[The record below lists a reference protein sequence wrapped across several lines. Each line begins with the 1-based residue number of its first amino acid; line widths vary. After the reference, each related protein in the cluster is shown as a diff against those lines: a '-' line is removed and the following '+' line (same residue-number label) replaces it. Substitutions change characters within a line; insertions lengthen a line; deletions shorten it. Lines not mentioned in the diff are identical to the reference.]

1 MAGEFKGTKV
11 TATGPFVDQDA
22 QKFADTMKDFEAKT
36 GITIQYQGSKEFE
49 ASIKAA
55 FDAGN
60 APDVVDFPQPG
71 LLASFVQQGKIIDLS
86 KYLDMTALKAN
97 YNPYWLDQAMMDG
110 PNGTIM
116 AGVWERV
123 NGKGFVYYP
132 KKAWDASGYKIPTTY
147 EELRTLMDQMVKDG
161 TTPWCI
167 GIESGAA
174 TGWVAT
180 DWIEN
185 IMLRT
190 TTPENYDAWVQ
201 GKLKFSSPEVTHAA
215 EIMADMWQDKY
226 VYGGR
231 AAIVKTSFGDSTLPM
246 FDAKGPKC
254 FMNMNGNF
262 ITSFFPA
269 GLTAG
274 VDYGAFYF
282 PPIDPQYDSPAEV
295 AGDIWGASNDR
306 PEVMAVMEYFT
317 KGEHLKVWMQEG
329 GAIAPQKDADLS
341 WYGSDIER
349 VIGAAIVNA
358 KTLRFDG
365 SDSMPGSVGAGSFW
379 KEMTNFVAGAEDLT
393 TALKNIDASW
403 PASSS
408 TGGSTTPAAQ
418 SFLDRAMAGEF
429 KGTKVTAT
437 GPFVDQDAQKF
448 ADTMK
453 DFEAKTGI
461 TIQYQGSKEFEAS
474 IKAAFD
480 AGNAPDVVDFP
491 QPGSA
496 GLVRHAR
503 QDYGLEQ
510 VSGHDRAQ
518 GQLQSLLDRPS
529 HDDRPQRPDH
539 GRCVGTRQ
547 RQGLRVLS

>member
-1 MAGEFKGTKV
+1 
-11 TATGPFVDQDA
+11 
-22 QKFADTMKDFEAKT
+22 
-36 GITIQYQGSKEFE
+36 
-49 ASIKAA
+49 
-55 FDAGN
+55 
-60 APDVVDFPQPG
+60 
-71 LLASFVQQGKIIDLS
+71 
-86 KYLDMTALKAN
+86 
-97 YNPYWLDQAMMDG
+97 
-110 PNGTIM
+110 M

-147 EELRTLMDQMVKDG
+147 DELRTLMDQMVSDG

-180 DWIEN
+180 DWMEN

-295 AGDIWGASNDR
+295 AGDIWAASNDR

-403 PASSS
+403 P
-408 TGGSTTPAAQ
+408 
-418 SFLDRAMAGEF
+418 
-429 KGTKVTAT
+429 K
-437 GPFVDQDAQKF
+437 
-448 ADTMK
+448 
-453 DFEAKTGI
+453 
-461 TIQYQGSKEFEAS
+461 
-474 IKAAFD
+474 
-480 AGNAPDVVDFP
+480 
-491 QPGSA
+491 
-496 GLVRHAR
+496 
-503 QDYGLEQ
+503 
-510 VSGHDRAQ
+510 
-518 GQLQSLLDRPS
+518 
-529 HDDRPQRPDH
+529 
-539 GRCVGTRQ
+539 
-547 RQGLRVLS
+547 